1 MAEGEDAAVPQKKKR
16 TFVWIV
22 AGAAFL
28 VAAGVGGLLL
38 RDYLRPPQVVASDDA
53 GRGAQEEKGKEGIE
67 SKVKSMMNL
76 DPFIV
81 NLADTDANRFVKLTL
96 RLGLDEPGL
105 GEEFDKNPVIVAA
118 ARDKIISILTTK
130 TSDQILTP
138 EGKDKLRTEV
148 RDAVNPVLPRGKIV
162 EVFIMDFVV
171 QL

>member
-1 MAEGEDAAVPQKKKR
+1 MAEGEEAEVPKKKKR
-16 TFVWIV
+16 TLVWII
-22 AGAAFL
+22 AGVAFL

-38 RDYLRPPQVVASDDA
+38 RDYLRPPQVVASDDTGGAA
-53 GRGAQEEKGKEGIE
+53 GKDKEGIG
-67 SKVKSMMNL
+67 SKVKSTMNL

-81 NLADTDANRFVKLTL
+81 NLADTDATRFVKLTL
-96 RLGLDEPGL
+96 RLGLDESGL
-105 GEEFDKNPVIVAA
+105 GEELDRNPVVVAA

-138 EGKDKLRTEV
+138 EGKDKLRAEV

>member
-1 MAEGEDAAVPQKKKR
+1 MAEGEEAEVPKKKKR
-16 TFVWIV
+16 TFVWII
-22 AGAAFL
+22 AGVAFL

-38 RDYLRPPQVVASDDA
+38 RDYLRPPQVVASDDT
-53 GRGAQEEKGKEGIE
+53 GGAAKKDKEGIE
-67 SKVKSMMNL
+67 SKVKSTMNL

-81 NLADTDANRFVKLTL
+81 NLADTDATRFVKLTL
-96 RLGLDEPGL
+96 RLGLDESGL
-105 GEEFDKNPVIVAA
+105 GEELDRNPVVVAA
-118 ARDKIISILTTK
+118 ARDRIISILTTK

-138 EGKDKLRTEV
+138 AGKDKLRAEV

>member
-1 MAEGEDAAVPQKKKR
+1 MAEGEEAEVPKKEKR
-16 TFVWIV
+16 TLVWII
-22 AGAAFL
+22 AGVAFL

-38 RDYLRPPQVVASDDA
+38 RDYLRPPQVVASDDTGGAA
-53 GRGAQEEKGKEGIE
+53 GKDKEGIG
-67 SKVKSMMNL
+67 SKVKSTMNL

-81 NLADTDANRFVKLTL
+81 NLADTDATRFVKLTL
-96 RLGLDEPGL
+96 RLGLDESGL
-105 GEEFDKNPVIVAA
+105 GEELDRNPVVVAA

-138 EGKDKLRTEV
+138 EGKDKLRAEV

>member
-1 MAEGEDAAVPQKKKR
+1 MAEGEEAEVPKKKKR
-16 TFVWIV
+16 TLVWII
-22 AGAAFL
+22 AGVAFL

-38 RDYLRPPQVVASDDA
+38 RDYLRPPQVVASDDT
-53 GRGAQEEKGKEGIE
+53 GGAAKKDKEGIE
-67 SKVKSMMNL
+67 SKVKSTMNL

-81 NLADTDANRFVKLTL
+81 NLADTDATRFVKLTL
-96 RLGLDEPGL
+96 RLGLDESGL
-105 GEEFDKNPVIVAA
+105 GEELDRNPVVVAA

-138 EGKDKLRTEV
+138 EGKDKLRAEV